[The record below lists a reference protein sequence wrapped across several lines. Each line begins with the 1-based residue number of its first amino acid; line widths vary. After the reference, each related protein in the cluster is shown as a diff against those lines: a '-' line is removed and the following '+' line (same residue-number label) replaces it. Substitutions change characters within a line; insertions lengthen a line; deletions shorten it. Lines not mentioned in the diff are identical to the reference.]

1 MTVPPKMS
9 RRTFLI
15 AAAGLGVSLAWRS
28 VGSWPFLPVSSSP
41 SQRLAGLLTH
51 AESARVVGREY
62 LRTIPAEGSRAVLTT
77 RIAARLPGGL
87 ETVETASD
95 RRLRELLLRAT
106 LADFEHERTV
116 VLDGWVLSQ
125 TEARLCALAAMAGRL
140 TPA

>member
-1 MTVPPKMS
+1 MTVPAKMR

-15 AAAGLGVSLAWRS
+15 AAAGLGASLAWRS
-28 VGSWPFLPVSSSP
+28 VSSWPFLPASSSP
-41 SQRLAGLLTH
+41 SQRLAGLLAHT
-51 AESARVVGREY
+51 ESARVVGREY
-62 LRTIPAEGSRAVLTT
+62 LRAIPAEGSRAALTT

-116 VLDGWVLSQ
+116 LLDGWVLSQ

>member
-15 AAAGLGVSLAWRS
+15 AATGLGVSLAWRS
-28 VGSWPFLPVSSSP
+28 AGSWPFLPASSSP

-51 AESARVVGREY
+51 TESARIVGLEY
-62 LRTIPAEGSRAVLTT
+62 LRAVPAEGSRAMLTT

-106 LADFEHERTV
+106 LTDFEHERTV

-125 TEARLCALAAMAGRL
+125 AEARLCALAAMAGRP

>member
-15 AAAGLGVSLAWRS
+15 AAAGFGVSLAWRS
-28 VGSWPFLPVSSSP
+28 VGSWPFFPVSSSP
-41 SQRLAGLLTH
+41 SERLAGLLTH

-62 LRTIPAEGSRAVLTT
+62 LRGVPAEGSSAVLTA

-87 ETVETASD
+87 ETVDSASD
-95 RRLRELLLRAT
+95 RRLRELLLGAT
-106 LADFEHERTV
+106 LTDFEHERTV

-125 TEARLCALAAMAGRL
+125 TEARLCALAVMAGRP